1 MCAYGHTSSQHSQVG
16 PPETIEIL
24 LHHRIVVDRALI
36 DFERVDDFV
45 VFAVDIVRGAASIQF
60 LERGFR
66 SDAVLALGVED
77 YGKYDPQLKF
87 DTRPMDPLT
96 GRFGCQDQGR
106 QEESEKDEL
115 SVKDD
120 PVVHRLVHVD
130 EVKSDVA
137 E

>member
-1 MCAYGHTSSQHSQVG
+1 MYAYGHPSSQYSQVG

-87 DTRPMDPLT
+87 ATSPTYPLT
-96 GRFGCQDQGR
+96 RRFRGQDQGR
-106 QEESEKDEL
+106 KEESEKDEL
-115 SVKDD
+115 SVKND